1 MSIIDY
7 KDIILNFLTLLKN
20 KEDNNNF
27 QIRAYDKV
35 IKNIKDVKDPIVSFC
50 QVENIDGVGK
60 SIKLKLKE
68 IIETGSLKEL
78 KSTNDIMSELL
89 QIYGVG
95 PKKARELIEIHH
107 ISSIEDLRNKIKDN
121 CKLLTYSQEIGLKC
135 YEDFLERIPRE
146 EIYEHQKLL
155 SLNKDKGE
163 IVGSFRRNEKTSGDI
178 DIMLNMDVDEF
189 NIYINKLI
197 DKNYLKFILARG
209 DKKLLGVCA
218 IKNSKNRR
226 IDLIRNTTEEY
237 PYMKLYFTGPKEFN
251 VVFRQH
257 CLDIGLSLNEHS
269 FTPEVKG
276 LKTEKDIFNY
286 VGLKYVDP
294 ENRNAYCLQKK

>member
-7 KDIILNFLTLLKN
+7 KDIIINSLIFLKN
-20 KEDNNNF
+20 KEDNNTF
-27 QIRAYDKV
+27 QIRAYEKV
-35 IKNIKDVKDPIVSFC
+35 IKNIKDISLPIISFS
-50 QVENIDGVGK
+50 QVENLDGVGK

-68 IIETGSLKEL
+68 IIETGTLKEL
-78 KSTNDIMSELL
+78 KSSNDIISELL

-95 PKKARELIEIHH
+95 PKKARELKEIHH
-107 ISSIEDLRNKIKDN
+107 ILSIEDLRFKVKHN

-163 IVGSFRRNEKTSGDI
+163 IVGSFRRKEKTSGDI

-189 NIYINKLI
+189 NTYINKLI

-218 IKNSKNRR
+218 IKNGKNRR
-226 IDLIRNTTEEY
+226 IDLIRNTPEEY